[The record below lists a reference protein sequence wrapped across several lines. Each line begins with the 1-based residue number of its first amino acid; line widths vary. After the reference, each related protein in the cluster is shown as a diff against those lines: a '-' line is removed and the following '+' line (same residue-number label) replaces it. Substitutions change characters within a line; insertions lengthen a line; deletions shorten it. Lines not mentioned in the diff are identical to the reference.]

1 MFIMRRDRLFGL
13 ILALVALGC
22 ITGCQHSIEIKEKSP
37 GSEAFTPVPDDP
49 NRIPTLAYV
58 KTVKV
63 IVDGTEGSPSNA
75 LLYRFRTK
83 LLETKLFHDVIFQN
97 PYAPYVELN
106 LINLEGKTKSYNAR
120 STATLNAPAGDPK
133 FMENTGSKSPHSDL
147 YLTVFNNVIN
157 SLMSQMIQDADL
169 IMYIRKEIRP
179 KSDS

>member
-106 LINLEGKTKSYNAR
+106 LTVIDKKDQNKAANLTKSIVSAL
-120 STATLNAPAGDPK
+120 TLFLLSPALP
-133 FMENTGSKSPHSDL
+133 
-147 YLTVFNNVIN
+147 LTFEY
-157 SLMSQMIQDADL
+157 SSEFQL
-169 IMYIRKEIRP
+169 
-179 KSDS
+179 